1 MVPAPL
7 PTENMPE
14 RFGCGLLCG
23 APNGALVLSVTIAS
37 ATPGLMASPPDEPA
51 ETEVVTVWFDVAV
64 MLSLLPPEMVAPSSP
79 SPRELLVRRT
89 LMATQAPTPPLFSPQ
104 ATAFAPA
111 FA

>member
-23 APNGALVLSVTIAS
+23 APNGALVLWVTIAS
-37 ATPGLMASPPDEPA
+37 ASLGLMASRRDEPA

-64 MLSLLPPEMVAPSSP
+64 MLSLLPPVMDAPSST
-79 SPRELLVRRT
+79 SARVMLVRST
-89 LMATQAPTPPLFSPQ
+89 LMATEAPTPTLLSPD
-104 ATAFAPA
+104 ARALAAAF
-111 FA
+111 